1 MDHRYLAHTGVH
13 KYMMHCDMRRMR
25 AVFTLPSDGETDE
38 ESTVELPI
46 RFEVCS
52 VCDGRAVYV
61 SPSIDAHGISQ
72 EEFDADPCFRDDYF
86 SGVYDVT
93 CARCKGERVEPVINE
108 AALSAEQKE
117 LLAVLQERVA
127 DDQAYERECARE
139 LAMGY

>member
-13 KYMMHCDMRRMR
+13 KYMTHCDMRRMR

-38 ESTVELPI
+38 EKTVELPI
-46 RFEVCS
+46 RFEVCGT
-52 VCDGRAVYV
+52 CDGRGVYV

-93 CARCKGERVEPVINE
+93 CARCKGERVEPVVHE
-108 AALSAEQKE
+108 EALSSEQKE
-117 LLAVLQERVA
+117 VLQALQEQA
-127 DDQAYERECARE
+127 DDDRVYAIQCARE
-139 LAMGY
+139 FEMGY